1 MNKQRER
8 QQTNS
13 INKWQRVSRKKK
25 STLSNIAEVQ
35 NENREKAFGFGYF
48 DFVSEDLWEDSFS
61 EIIRAK
67 SDKDF
72 RRKCGDKV
80 EVAIQILLLKQW
92 RERGNWTVA

>member
-13 INKWQRVSRKKK
+13 INKLQRVSRKKK

-61 EIIRAK
+61 EIIGQNLTKISGENVVAK
-67 SDKDF
+67 QRWQYRYCF
-72 RRKCGDKV
+72 
-80 EVAIQILLLKQW
+80 
-92 RERGNWTVA
+92 